1 MRKMSFVRYAAAAA
15 IAGSAA
21 FVVVLPGSVA
31 GAAKGPLTE
40 TCTDV
45 VGTMSAQLVSG
56 CSGDSKA
63 TAEGVVVPGALNGNT
78 VDVTLTWLSKKFDTQ
93 TVTVGV
99 ENTDACPVLGSTAA
113 SAEESESSVV
123 TGGNDKLTQGV
134 AHSADACLYAGS
146 TGDYSL
152 IITGLPGQNSEFGG

>member
-21 FVVVLPGSVA
+21 FAVVLPASVA

-45 VGTMSAQLVSG
+45 VGLTSFQLVTG

-63 TAEGVVVPGALNGNT
+63 TPEGVIAAGTLSGNT

-99 ENTDACPVLGSTAA
+99 AGTDACPALGSTAA
-113 SAEESESSVV
+113 SAEETESSVV
-123 TGGNDKLTQGV
+123 TGGTDKLTQGV
-134 AHSADACLYAGS
+134 AHSSDACLYAGS

-152 IITGLPGQNSEFGG
+152 IITGLPGETLAFGG